1 MKHIAGNT
9 EKNYRCGGSRIRRNA
24 MAVVIA
30 AASVLSCTKTDIS
43 SGDAGV
49 PDNSIPRMNFSPSA
63 SAMTKGLLTPD
74 NFNIEGT
81 QIKVNDMFTTHED
94 IWSVDGEDKEA
105 HIETYIDD
113 QIAEYRPVIES
124 DGTVSLW
131 NFVGKDYYWTV
142 SGTHYFSAYSWK
154 YNNGVRNICLTDC
167 LTVNESAKSDNET
180 SDNDTFADG
189 LTYNPRLSTI
199 TIKNWTLSKSKQFD
213 FCYAVN
219 SRSMDETDPYRP
231 VELEMQHLFAAVQ
244 FNITNLIPG
253 EDVTFNSLYVYN
265 MLNKG
270 SVVIMHDGTLND
282 MQFSNSG
289 DAFSVTPDEALDF
302 NETYNAF
309 ADSNKDNDNMI
320 GTDGCILIWP
330 HNSTQLQDVKANIST
345 SENGSKDF
353 SLFIEDNIEQWRAGY
368 RYIYNIEITDRK
380 ISISATVV
388 PWVTD
393 DVVLED

>member
-24 MAVVIA
+24 VAVVIA
-30 AASVLSCTKTDIS
+30 AASVLSCTKTDVS
-43 SGDAGV
+43 SPDADT
-49 PDNSIPRMNFSPSA
+49 PDNSIRQICFSPSA
-63 SAMTKGLLTPD
+63 KAMTKGLLTPD
-74 NFNIEGT
+74 NFDVEGT

-131 NFVGKDYYWTV
+131 NFTDKDYYWTV
-142 SGTHYFSAYSWK
+142 SGTHYFSAYTWQ

-167 LTVNESAKSDNET
+167 LNVNESAT
-180 SDNDTFADG
+180 SDNDTFSDG

-253 EDVTFNSLYVYN
+253 KDVTFNSLYIYD

-282 MQFSNSG
+282 MQLSNSG
-289 DAFSVTPDEALDF
+289 AAFSVTPYAALGL

-309 ADSNKDNDNMI
+309 ADRSNDNDNMI